1 MTFKNFNQINDL
13 EFVDFATELID
24 YQATTVK
31 DDKYYK
37 RISKDDILEITS
49 RNKSI
54 VNGIKNKFSLSLED
68 YTEVLNGIGFMIRD
82 YLIKKFDVYCKRIFD
97 SCIGYDFVS
106 ENNLP
111 MIDVAMGA
119 YEGKYYWYLQSQKGK
134 ILLVKFYHKN
144 GENIKFR
151 GKGSNIDVTDSKCFQ
166 VGKAKI
172 IVSDLDKKVYCLS
185 TEREYICVTK
195 NSENKYRCYGR
206 SA

>member
-1 MTFKNFNQINDL
+1 M
-13 EFVDFATELID
+13 DFANELID

-31 DDKYYK
+31 GDKYYN
-37 RISKDDILEITS
+37 RISKDDIFEIIS
-49 RNKSI
+49 KNKSL
-54 VNGIKNKFSLSLED
+54 VNGIKNKFFLGIED
-68 YTEVLNGIGFMIRD
+68 YSELLNGVGFMVKD
-82 YLIKKFDVYCKRIFD
+82 YLTKRFDVFCKRISD
-97 SCIGYDFVS
+97 SCIGYELVS

-111 MIDVAMGA
+111 LIDVAMGA
-119 YEGKYYWYLQSQKGK
+119 CEDKYYWYLQSQKGK
-134 ILLVKFYHKN
+134 ILLVKFYKKN

-151 GKGSNIDVTDSKCFQ
+151 GKGSNIDVKDSKCFQ

-185 TEREYICVTK
+185 TEREYIYVTK

>member
-54 VNGIKNKFSLSLED
+54 VNGIKNKSSLSVED

-82 YLIKKFDVYCKRIFD
+82 YLIKKFDVYCKRI
-97 SCIGYDFVS
+97 SNGYELVS

-134 ILLVKFYHKN
+134 ILLVKFYRKN

-151 GKGSNIDVTDSKCFQ
+151 GKGTDIDVTDSKCFQ

-172 IVSDLDKKVYCLS
+172 IISDSDKKIYCLS
-185 TEREYICVTK
+185 TEKEYIYVVK
-195 NSENKYRCYGR
+195 NPENKYKCYGR